1 MDVPTILK
9 ALAAATPV
17 VGVVGFLY
25 RQFRRSGTQEVE
37 SFARYLTQGLKF
49 YVGRHLRRRLAGE
62 LTLRQY
68 ARVHLQSTATEML
81 VPATYPVSLSTDRVF
96 VPLLLRDAS
105 RGTVEYQDL
114 VEQSGERTVVIGE
127 PGSGKSS
134 LMKRTFR
141 DACRRAIA
149 DPAHAP
155 LPILFEL
162 RSLGQSLKDELV
174 ELNAEGLLDCCLRS
188 LEETAIYKTGSSAVD
203 LQHGGGLLLLLDGL
217 DEVPREASGHVA
229 SVIVELGALLAR
241 RSANSSLIVST
252 RTQHY
257 LSMHDRAFEE
267 AFHALSIRPFS
278 NADIYRFLLSWPF
291 ERDRAKQISRLFT
304 RIRQLPSLGEL
315 CTNPLTLAMFIARDQ
330 QTEGEASPE
339 TRSAFYAALVE
350 EFLVNRRH
358 RQQDSPIGRQRLLRQ
373 REKILGAI
381 CIEHLLD
388 PNEAL
393 NSISEERMLR
403 GIEAADIEPADAPA
417 ILEGLAIETGL
428 FSSERAGQTYRFM
441 HLTFCEYLAATAV
454 VNRGAPLWEEIVA
467 RLKGEHG
474 TSDDDWRSRLGE
486 VIAFSAGRS
495 PESLAEQ
502 ILSDI
507 RRQMSDTLVLRAA
520 LEAQNYRNTDVI
532 AATLEEEAAIAAVPP
547 TGWDV
552 AWFTRLRWLLAVQR
566 DIAAGGQP
574 ELSADRDTAVAPP
587 GNYLVGLIDI
597 HGAPELL
604 LGALSRVDV
613 EAALDIAE
621 GSGEDS
627 LVDVVSTGADDFG
640 TLLAILARHT
650 PASPWAVSLVH
661 CALNESQIAQVLAEI
676 AVDVPGS
683 APIRRWQEW
692 FVLRGTVYGRLLDDV
707 LARPQKWRPE
717 EEALLNYLAEARV
730 PRRELTEFLRYALPI
745 VFLPAAVA
753 VTLITITGLTN
764 AKSWWS
770 QGLSLLILI
779 LPAFAVTFRLRDLVR
794 GMLTRSRT
802 EKVAIAD
809 GSLLSVALDAI
820 SPSETTR
827 GRTMRVRRGRLRRS
841 AVLEEVV
848 NLRQYRFSEDD
859 LGRSDADT
867 WSPGRI
873 ELAITGVGELDIRA
887 LNYARNMR
895 RRAVEKKAPAIEGR

>member
-1 MDVPTILK
+1 MDVATILK

-17 VGVVGFLY
+17 VGALGFLY
-25 RQFRRSGTQEVE
+25 RRFRRSGTQEVE

-49 YVGRHLRRRLAGE
+49 YIGRHLRRRLAGE

-105 RGTVEYQDL
+105 RGTIEYQDL
-114 VEQSGERTVVIGE
+114 VERTGERTVVIGE

-162 RSLGQSLKDELV
+162 RTLGQLLGDQ
-174 ELNAEGLLDCCLRS
+174 LLDLSAEDLLDRCLRS
-188 LEETAIYKTGSSAVD
+188 LEETAIYKNESSALD

-217 DEVPREASGHVA
+217 DEVPREASAHVA

-257 LSMHDRAFEE
+257 LSMHDRSFEE
-267 AFHALSIRPFS
+267 VFHALSIRPFS

-291 ERDRAKQISRLFT
+291 ERDRARQISRLFT
-304 RIRQLPSLGEL
+304 RIRQLPSLSEL

-358 RQQDSPIGRQRLLRQ
+358 RQQESPIGRQRLLRQ

-393 NSISEERMLR
+393 NSISEQRMLR
-403 GIEAADIEPADAPA
+403 GVEAADIKPEEAPV

-428 FSSERAGQTYRFM
+428 FSSEREGQTYRFM
-441 HLTFCEYLAATAV
+441 HLTFCEFLAATAV
-454 VNRGAPLWEEIVA
+454 VNRGAPLWEKIVS
-467 RLKGEHG
+467 RMEGEHG
-474 TSDDDWRSRLGE
+474 ASDDDWRSRLGE
-486 VIAFSAGRS
+486 VVAFSAGRS
-495 PESLAEQ
+495 PESQAERILA
-502 ILSDI
+502 DI
-507 RRQMSDTLVLRAA
+507 RRHMGNTLVLRAA
-520 LEAQNYRNTDVI
+520 LEAQNYRNTDVM
-532 AATLEEEAAIAAVPP
+532 AATLEEGAAIAAVPP
-547 TGWDV
+547 TGWKV

-566 DIAAGGQP
+566 DVAAGSQP
-574 ELSADRDTAVAPP
+574 ELSGENEDAVPPP
-587 GNYLVGLIDI
+587 GEYLIDLI
-597 HGAPELL
+597 DTYGAPELL

-613 EAALDIAE
+613 EAAIDIAE
-621 GSGEDS
+621 ESGDDK

-640 TLLAILARHT
+640 TLLAILARHSPT
-650 PASPWAVSLVH
+650 KPWAASLVS
-661 CALNESQIAQVLAEI
+661 CALHEPQIAQVLAEI
-676 AVDVPGS
+676 AVDVPGT

-692 FVLRGTVYGRLLDDV
+692 YVLRGTVYGRLLDEV
-707 LARPQKWRPE
+707 LARPKQWRPE
-717 EEALLNYLAEARV
+717 EQALLDYLVEARV
-730 PRRELTEFLRYALPI
+730 PRRELTEFLRFALPATL
-745 VFLPAAVA
+745 LPAVA
-753 VTLITITGLTN
+753 
-764 AKSWWS
+764 
-770 QGLSLLILI
+770 
-779 LPAFAVTFRLRDLVR
+779 AVTFVTMVNLTNGNQWWVRSISLVAVIPPIFALTSRLRDLIRDV
-794 GMLTRSRT
+794 LLRSRT
-802 EKVAIAD
+802 EKVAILD
-809 GSLLSVALDAI
+809 GSQSSFALDAI
-820 SPSETTR
+820 SRGETTS
-827 GRTMRVRRGRLRRS
+827 GRVARVRGGPLRRS

-859 LGRSDADT
+859 HNRADADP
-867 WSPGRI
+867 WLPGRI
-873 ELAITGVGELDIRA
+873 ESALAGVGELDIRA
-887 LNYARNMR
+887 LHYARDMR
-895 RRAVEKKAPAIEGR
+895 RRAEEKKSPALESR